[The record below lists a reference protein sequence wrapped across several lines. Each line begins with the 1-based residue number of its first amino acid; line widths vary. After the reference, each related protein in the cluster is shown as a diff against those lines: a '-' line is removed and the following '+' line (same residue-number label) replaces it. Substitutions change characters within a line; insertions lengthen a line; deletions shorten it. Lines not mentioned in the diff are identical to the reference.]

1 MFAQQQMS
9 GRNQSRP
16 VVKTKPIISFQ
27 VLLTVF
33 ILFCKKCPRYVHFLS
48 VFRVKMMLY
57 LLNHPTMPY
66 VKRLRQIIFLN
77 TIQNSVWFDVSIWKC
92 ILRYECSEIFRCAC
106 DVHFACNTPVLVISW
121 VHLKLHILVKGS
133 NQRQQSDFDI

>member
-33 ILFCKKCPRYVHFLS
+33 ILFRKKSVLDMSIFCLFL
-48 VFRVKMMLY
+48 
-57 LLNHPTMPY
+57 
-66 VKRLRQIIFLN
+66 
-77 TIQNSVWFDVSIWKC
+77 
-92 ILRYECSEIFRCAC
+92 E
-106 DVHFACNTPVLVISW
+106 
-121 VHLKLHILVKGS
+121 LK
-133 NQRQQSDFDI
+133 

>member
-33 ILFCKKCPRYVHFLS
+33 HKKKCPRFVHFWS
-48 VFRVKMMLY
+48 VLRVETMLY
-57 LLNHPTMPY
+57 LLNHATMPY
-66 VKRLRQIIFLN
+66 VKRLRQIRFLN
-77 TIQNSVWFDVSIWKC
+77 TIQNSV
-92 ILRYECSEIFRCAC
+92 
-106 DVHFACNTPVLVISW
+106 
-121 VHLKLHILVKGS
+121 
-133 NQRQQSDFDI
+133 